1 MSASLITNAHLLSPD
16 CEMSG
21 AAIAIAGGKVEA
33 VFGATEAWPDYPI
46 LFDAA
51 QAMVV
56 PGFIDIHT
64 HGVAGRDVCDG
75 RPDAVRD
82 IAKAKLAEGVTTFL
96 PTTLTLPEENLVKA
110 FEDAASYFAQQDFAK
125 TSGFHIEGPF
135 INPNYAGAQNPKHIR
150 PPNFPEMEK
159 LAAILPI
166 QLVSLAPEMPGGQ
179 ELIRSLCRRGI
190 TPSLAHTAAT
200 YEQFLEAKRAGA
212 KHLTHFC
219 NQMTGLHHRE
229 IGLVGAGFLDE
240 EIMIEIICDKIHV
253 CPEMIRLALR
263 GIGPERLMLITDSI
277 AASGLADKA
286 TSSLGG
292 LEVFVRDGAARLASG
307 VLAGSVL
314 KMNEA
319 FRNLAA
325 LSELPLADLVQT
337 TAWNQ
342 AKSLGLPQLGK
353 IAPGYWADLAVLE
366 DDFSVRAVFVNGVQQ
381 AISVPQ

>member
-1 MSASLITNAHLLSPD
+1 MSASLIINVHLISPS

-21 AAIAIAGGKVEA
+21 AAIAVADGKVEGI
-33 VFGATEAWPDYPI
+33 FSATEAWPDYPI

-51 QAMVV
+51 GAKVV

-75 RPDAVRD
+75 RPEAVRD

-96 PTTLTLPEENLVKA
+96 QTTLTLPEENLVKA
-110 FEDAASYFAQQDFAK
+110 FEDAAAYFAQQDFAK
-125 TSGFHIEGPF
+125 TPGFHIEGPF

-150 PPNFPEMEK
+150 PPNFPEIER

-190 TPSLAHTAAT
+190 TPSLAHTGAN
-200 YEQFLEAKRAGA
+200 YEQFLEAKQGGA
-212 KHLTHFC
+212 EHLTHFC
-219 NQMTGLHHRE
+219 NQMIGLHHRE

-240 EIMIEIICDKIHV
+240 DIMVEIICDKIHV
-253 CPEMIRLALR
+253 CPEMIRLVLR
-263 GIGPERLMLITDSI
+263 GIGPERLMLITDSM

-307 VLAGSVL
+307 VLAGSIL

-325 LSELPLADLVQT
+325 LSELPLVDLVQT

>member
-1 MSASLITNAHLLSPD
+1 MSASLITNAHLLSPG

-21 AAIAIAGGKVEA
+21 AAIAVADGKVEA
-33 VFGATEAWPDYPI
+33 IFGTTDSWPDYPI
-46 LFDAA
+46 LFDASG
-51 QAMVV
+51 AMVF

-75 RPDAVRD
+75 KPEAVRD

-110 FEDAASYFAQQDFAK
+110 FEDASAYFAQQDFAK
-125 TSGFHIEGPF
+125 TPGFHIEGPF

-150 PPNFPEMEK
+150 PPNFSEIER

-166 QLVSLAPEMPGGQ
+166 RLVSLAPEMPGGQ

-190 TPSLAHTAAT
+190 TPSLAHTGAT

-240 EIMIEIICDKIHV
+240 DIMVEIICDKIHV

-263 GIGPERLMLITDSI
+263 GIGPERLMLITDSM
-277 AASGLADKA
+277 AASGLADNA
-286 TSSLGG
+286 TSFLGG
-292 LEVFVRDGAARLASG
+292 LKVFVRDGAARLASG

-314 KMNEA
+314 KMNAA

-366 DDFSVRAVFVNGVQQ
+366 EDFSVRAVFVNGVQQ
-381 AISVPQ
+381 AISIPQ

>member
-1 MSASLITNAHLLSPD
+1 MSTGLIVNAHLLSHG

-21 AAIAIAGGKVEA
+21 AAIAVAGGKVEA
-33 VFGATEAWPDYPI
+33 IFGATEAWPDYPI

-51 QAMVV
+51 GAMVV

-64 HGVAGRDVCDG
+64 HGVAGRDICDG

-110 FEDAASYFAQQDFAK
+110 FENAAGYFAQQDFAK
-125 TSGFHIEGPF
+125 TPGFHIEGPF

-150 PPNFPEMEK
+150 SPNFREMER

-166 QLVSLAPEMPGGQ
+166 RLVSLAPEMPGGQ
-179 ELIRSLCRRGI
+179 EMIRLLCRRGI
-190 TPSLAHTAAT
+190 TPSLAHTGAT
-200 YEQFLEAKRAGA
+200 YEQFLKAKRSGA

-240 EIMIEIICDKIHV
+240 DIMVEIICDKIHV
-253 CPEMIRLALR
+253 CPEMIRLTLR
-263 GIGPERLMLITDSI
+263 GIGPERLMLITDSM

-292 LEVFVRDGAARLASG
+292 LKVFVRDGAARLASG

-319 FRNLAA
+319 FRNLAV

-366 DDFSVRAVFVNGVQQ
+366 EDFSVRGVFINGVQQ
-381 AISVPQ
+381 AVSVP

>member
-1 MSASLITNAHLLSPD
+1 MSAGLITNAHLLSPG

-21 AAIAIAGGKVEA
+21 AAIAIANGKVEA
-33 VFGATEAWPDYPI
+33 IFGAADSWPDYPI
-46 LFDAA
+46 LFDAVGA
-51 QAMVV
+51 TVV

-125 TSGFHIEGPF
+125 TPGFHVEGPF

-150 PPNFPEMEK
+150 PPNFPEIER
-159 LAAILPI
+159 LASILPI
-166 QLVSLAPEMPGGQ
+166 RLVSLAPEMPGGQ
-179 ELIRSLCRRGI
+179 ELIRLLCRRGI
-190 TPSLAHTAAT
+190 TPSLAHTGAN

-240 EIMIEIICDKIHV
+240 EIMAEIICDKIHV

-263 GIGPERLMLITDSI
+263 GIGPERLMLITDSM
-277 AASGLADKA
+277 AASGLADNA

-325 LSELPLADLVQT
+325 LSELPLVDLVRT

-366 DDFSVRAVFVNGVQQ
+366 EDFSVRAVFVNGVQQ